1 MFNPNL
7 VWLKVETNPL
17 NYNLAVSEERLNKD
31 NVLLV
36 GENSYVSQ
44 TNSVCLPDPH
54 PFSAFLHL
62 AVLTHGVTARRR
74 AECRTPCGVFRL
86 TATRALPSTRKGD
99 ASPLTP
105 DLGLQ

>member
-1 MFNPNL
+1 MLPKQSAGLFRRI
-7 VWLKVETNPL
+7 VTTRF
-17 NYNLAVSEERLNKD
+17 YM
-31 NVLLV
+31 LLV

-44 TNSVCLPDPH
+44 TNFVCLPDPH

-74 AECRTPCGVFRL
+74 AEYPHFVRRFRL

-105 DLGLQ
+105 D